1 MFTINPLENP
11 DALWQ
16 YTVMILVSA
25 ILGYMIG
32 FAGCK
37 RTIYKLEIKLAKLD
51 TDLENCRAK
60 KMVKDQERAITTT
73 ELKSEI

>member
-1 MFTINPLENP
+1 MFAINPLENP

-16 YTVMILVSA
+16 YTVMILISA

-51 TDLENCRAK
+51 TDLENCISK
-60 KMVKDQERAITTT
+60 KAVKIQEKVIITS